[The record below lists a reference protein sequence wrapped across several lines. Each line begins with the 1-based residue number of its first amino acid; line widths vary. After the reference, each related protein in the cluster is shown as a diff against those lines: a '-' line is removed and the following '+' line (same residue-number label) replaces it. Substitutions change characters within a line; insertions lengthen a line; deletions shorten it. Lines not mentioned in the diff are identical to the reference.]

1 MPPCV
6 ARAVNSGSH
15 IRRRM
20 DLRDQLQQ
28 TLGSTYVLEREL
40 GGGGMSRVFVANE
53 TRLNRK
59 VVIKVL
65 SPELA
70 AGVNVDRFER
80 EIQLA
85 ASLQQANIVPII
97 SAGDTNGYPYYTMP
111 FVEGKSLRTRL
122 NEEGALPINTVTGI
136 LRDVARALAYSHE
149 RSIVHRDI
157 KPDNVLLSGGTAV
170 VTDFGI
176 AKAISAARTEQESGT
191 LTQLGTSLG
200 TPAYMSPE
208 QAAGDPLVDHRADL
222 YSLGCMAYELLTG
235 KPPFADRAPARMLA
249 AHISEMPVQ
258 VAALRPDVPPAL
270 DQLVM
275 QCLEKDPSARPQS
288 GSEVVQVLEG
298 LTSGSTTGP
307 HVALEAPRSLTR
319 ALVTYAAAAAAVAI
333 IARAAVIAVGL
344 PGWVFPGALIV
355 MALGLPIVLFAWF
368 ADKTRRH
375 VAMTTPRTGGH
386 ATHGTMATLALKAG
400 PRLTWRRAWAGG
412 ALALGAFVIA
422 VAGFMVLRSM
432 GIGPAGSLLAAGR
445 LEDKGQLIVTS
456 FPSPDSS
463 LSLLVTEAVRTNLG
477 QSRVVSVM
485 SPVAI
490 AGALDRMQR
499 PRTSELTLELAQE
512 IALREGAKAIVD
524 GTIRSLAGGYVISLR
539 LVTSDSLNELAL
551 YQETANGPQD
561 ILQAIDKLTR
571 KLRERIGDSLRDVNN
586 SAPLD
591 QVTTSSLEA
600 LRIYAGAAR
609 SIDMGGNPIEA
620 SERLR
625 EAVRIDTTFAMAWRK
640 LGVALNNSGFP
651 RLPVDSALENAY
663 RYRDRLTERERL
675 LTEGTYFHLGPGRNR
690 GRAIR
695 AYEALLALD
704 PTETAAANNLA
715 NILNGRREYARAES
729 LYKSQIDAGRATSQQ
744 YTNLVPILFNQ
755 GKFTDAEALTAQVG
769 QRFPSSLFVQTAPI
783 HFYYQRNQFDSL
795 ERHLKTMLANPSPVL
810 KVNGAG
816 GLANYSIL
824 RGRISD
830 LERYGAQ
837 ARQIARTLGQPANPV
852 LDSLQFAQL
861 EVGFF
866 DDTARAVRRIDAT
879 VARADFSGM
888 PFDQRPYLAIAAFYA
903 GVGQPAKARTW
914 LSRWE
919 AEATDTVMRRI
930 LEPNRRAIQGVI
942 AFAENRYND
951 AIRDFWAAD
960 SSYDGPNGTCSMC
973 IYDDIAFVHAR
984 AGAADSAIY
993 WYEKYLAEPFFGRLN
1008 FEGGAKPLMLKR
1020 LGELYEKVGNVEKAA
1035 VKYREFLALWDKADP
1050 RLQPKVD
1057 DVRHRLSRLA
1067 DIERR

>member
-1 MPPCV
+1 
-6 ARAVNSGSH
+6 
-15 IRRRM
+15 M

-97 SAGDTNGYPYYTMP
+97 SAGDTKGYPYYTMP
-111 FVEGKSLRTRL
+111 FVEGKSLRARL
-122 NEEGALPINTVTGI
+122 NEEGALPISTVVGV

-176 AKAISAARTEQESGT
+176 AKAISAARTDQESGT

-208 QAAGDPLVDHRADL
+208 QAAGDPLVDHRADI

-249 AHISEMPVQ
+249 AHISETPVQ

-270 DQLVM
+270 EQLVM
-275 QCLEKDPSARPQS
+275 RCLEKDPATRPQS
-288 GSEVVQVLEG
+288 GSEVVQALEG
-298 LTSGSTTGP
+298 IVSGTNAMAS
-307 HVALEAPRSLTR
+307 VALGAPRSLGR
-319 ALVTYAAAAAAVAI
+319 ALATYAGVAIAVALV
-333 IARAAVIAVGL
+333 ARAAVIAVGV
-344 PGWVFPGALIV
+344 PGWVFPGALFV
-355 MALGLPIVLFAWF
+355 MALGLPVVLFAWY

-375 VAMTTPRTGGH
+375 VATLTPRTGEPPI
-386 ATHGTMATLALKAG
+386 TRGTMATLALKAG
-400 PRLTWRRAWAGG
+400 PRLTWQRAWMGG
-412 ALALGAFVIA
+412 AIALGSFAALV
-422 VAGFMVLRSM
+422 VGFMVLRAM

-445 LEDKGQLIVTS
+445 LEDRDRLIITS

-477 QSRVVSVM
+477 QSRAVSVM

-490 AGALDRMQR
+490 AAALDRMQR
-499 PRTSELTLELAQE
+499 PRTSDITLELARE

-539 LVTSDSLNELAL
+539 LVTADSLNELVL

-571 KLRERIGDSLRDVNN
+571 KLREKIGDSLRDVNN
-586 SAPLD
+586 SPPLD

-600 LRIYAGAAR
+600 LRIYAEAAR

-640 LGVALNNSGFP
+640 LGVALNNSGLA
-651 RLPVDSALENAY
+651 RVSIDSALGNAY
-663 RYRDRLTERERL
+663 KYRDRLTERERL
-675 LTEGTYFHLGPGRNR
+675 LAEGTYWHLGPGRDR
-690 GRAIR
+690 QRAIR

-715 NILNGRREYARAES
+715 NILSGRREFARAES

-744 YTNLVPILFNQ
+744 FTNLVPVLYNQ
-755 GKFTDAEALTAQVG
+755 GKIAEAEQFTATAS
-769 QRFPSSLFVQTAPI
+769 QRFANSIFSYTAPLS
-783 HFYYQRNQFDSL
+783 FMYDRKQLDSM
-795 ERHLKTMLANPSPVL
+795 ERYLKTMTTNPSPIV
-810 KVNGAG
+810 KVNGYG
-816 GLANYSIL
+816 GLATYSLL
-824 RGRISD
+824 RGRITD
-830 LERYGAQ
+830 LNRYGAQ
-837 ARQIARTLGQPANPV
+837 AREIQRALGGPANP
-852 LDSLQFAQL
+852 LADSLQFSQL
-861 EVGFF
+861 DLGFF
-866 DDTARAVRRIDAT
+866 DDTASALRRIDAML
-879 VARADFSGM
+879 ARTDVSAL
-888 PFDQRPYLAIAAFYA
+888 PWDQRPYLGLAAFYA
-903 GVGQPAKARTW
+903 SAGQPARARQFLT
-914 LSRWE
+914 RWE
-919 AEATDTVMRRI
+919 AEVPDSGMRRI
-930 LEPNRRAIQGVI
+930 QEPGRRAIQGVI
-942 AFAENRYND
+942 ALAEGRYQE
-951 AIRDFWAAD
+951 AIRDFWASD
-960 SSYDGPNGTCSMC
+960 TTYDGPNGNCAMC
-973 IYDDIAFVHAR
+973 LYDDIAYAHYR
-984 AGAADSAIY
+984 AGQPDSALY
-993 WYEKYLAEPFFGRLN
+993 WYEKYLDTPLYGRYN
-1008 FEGGAKPLMLKR
+1008 FEGGSKPLMLKR
-1020 LGELYEKVGNVEKAA
+1020 MGELYESVGNVEKAA
-1035 VKYREFLALWDKADP
+1035 IKYREFLALWDKADA
-1050 RLQPKVD
+1050 RLQPKVA

-1067 DIERR
+1067 DIETRR